1 MPNTLYLRGLRQA
14 DHTVFCVQDGQK
26 HYYDPVFNRA
36 MPYSSGQQVK
46 RSLFDLL
53 SELLGEQRAPIEF
66 NHVIESKG
74 KNATPTLGNKEPWS
88 PCDPTY
94 VDQLLG
100 GWMKAKKSNK
110 GMKEKNSSGE
120 KEESD
125 GVLKRRSPLSI
136 SAMRPL
142 HPLLAEL
149 SMENI
154 TFDRSDHPEHHK
166 VRVVNA
172 DGQVM
177 SDAEVADWLHRN
189 DRTLPRRHWIPKQ
202 RRASGLFVYDIAI
215 DLTRLFK
222 VSVNQHDPELDR
234 DKIGTLKAA
243 GWELSADGE
252 YLLCPEDRCRQIIP
266 ALAHALVH
274 WSIGSNQAR
283 TYSPM
288 QTLALAVSDKA
299 NRITGAIRA
308 DLDPDQPERKALP
321 TLEPVPGVD
330 LFVSLPARGYVP
342 GVSASATALED
353 AEALIAQRLTEAL
366 AFRR

>member
-26 HYYDPVFNRA
+26 HYYDPVFNRP

-53 SELLGEQRAPIEF
+53 SDLLGEQRAPITY
-66 NHVIESKG
+66 NYILQAKG
-74 KNATPTLGNKEPWS
+74 KTSQLTLGNKEPWS

-94 VDQLLG
+94 ADQLLG
-100 GWMKAKKSNK
+100 GWMKAQKA
-110 GMKEKNSSGE
+110 GE
-120 KEESD
+120 DSE
-125 GVLKRRSPLSI
+125 GTLKRRSPLSI

-142 HPLLAEL
+142 HPLLATL
-149 SMENI
+149 SKENL
-154 TFDRSDHPEHHK
+154 TFDRSDRPEHHP

-177 SDAEVADWLHRN
+177 SDVEVANWLHSN
-189 DRTLPRRHWIPKQ
+189 DRTLPRRHWIPDNS
-202 RRASGLFVYDIAI
+202 RASGLFVYDIAI

-222 VSVNQHDPELDR
+222 VSVNPHDPELGR
-234 DKIGTLKAA
+234 DKLETLKAA
-243 GWELSADGE
+243 GWELSADVE